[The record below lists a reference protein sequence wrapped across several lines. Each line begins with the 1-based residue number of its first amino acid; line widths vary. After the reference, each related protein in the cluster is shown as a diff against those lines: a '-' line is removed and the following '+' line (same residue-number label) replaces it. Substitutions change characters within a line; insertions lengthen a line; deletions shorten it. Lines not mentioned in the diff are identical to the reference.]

1 MIADADGVIDPS
13 SWEGL
18 DEGVAEAAALGLAR
32 RNAEINGVST
42 ASPLLKLQRAEDGS
56 IIQLHRPPQRA
67 PRQMTTP
74 LRFGSEADR
83 QRTSERQ
90 KTRENGGGGSGGSSS
105 GGSGGGGRPAPA
117 KRKAPALP
125 SRAEAL
131 AAGEC
136 LACTRGAHSRHTCG
150 KAKPLPP
157 EGAEGSRGGKGAKV
171 AKAAKASGG
180 GASSSSSSGG
190 GGGAKRAKEVEV
202 RLSAA
207 EEAAESAR
215 TEGKEAVAR
224 GVATEVDGILLHM
237 SDKSPTGYKGVGPK
251 DGGYRARYERH
262 HLGVFESAEEAA
274 LAFARHALKAEED
287 ERKRGTK
294 RSLARATTPPSVD
307 GDADDGDGDGGS
319 GGSGGSGGGRTRQRR
334 PSGDGDGGGDDGDGG
349 GSEDGEGWEIERIE
363 AYRVVARRQEYL
375 VKWKGYPA
383 SRNSWEPAAHLLT
396 PAARRE
402 AKQVRAA
409 AEAETRG
416 AAPPPRSAPTRS
428 SSRAREGRS
437 GPSGGRRGGVAA
449 SASSVALLPK
459 KAEGFVLERSARS
472 SSGYRGVQVAGE
484 RFEVRHGAKY
494 LGTFDTA
501 VKRR

>member
-1 MIADADGVIDPS
+1 MRVWRRRRRSAS
-13 SWEGL
+13 
-18 DEGVAEAAALGLAR
+18 R

-90 KTRENGGGGSGGSSS
+90 KTRENGGGGGGGSSS

-180 GASSSSSSGG
+180 GASSSSSSSGG
-190 GGGAKRAKEVEV
+190 GGGATRAKEVEV

-237 SDKSPTGYKGVGPK
+237 SDKSPTGYKGVGP
-251 DGGYRARYERH
+251 DGGYRARPERH
-262 HLGVFESAEEAA
+262 HLGVFESPEEAA
-274 LAFARHALKAEED
+274 LAFARHALGRRRT
-287 ERKRGTK
+287 RKRG
-294 RSLARATTPPSVD
+294 RSDRSRARRRRRPSTGTPTTATATAAAAAAAGAAGGRGGGGRRARATVGAT
-307 GDADDGDGDGGS
+307 
-319 GGSGGSGGGRTRQRR
+319 
-334 PSGDGDGGGDDGDGG
+334 
-349 GSEDGEGWEIERIE
+349 
-363 AYRVVARRQEYL
+363 
-375 VKWKGYPA
+375 
-383 SRNSWEPAAHLLT
+383 AAT
-396 PAARRE
+396 AAAARTAR
-402 AKQVRAA
+402 AGRSNGSKRTGWWRAA
-409 AEAETRG
+409 KSTWW
-416 AAPPPRSAPTRS
+416 
-428 SSRAREGRS
+428 
-437 GPSGGRRGGVAA
+437 
-449 SASSVALLPK
+449 
-459 KAEGFVLERSARS
+459 
-472 SSGYRGVQVAGE
+472 
-484 RFEVRHGAKY
+484 
-494 LGTFDTA
+494 
-501 VKRR
+501 

>member
-1 MIADADGVIDPS
+1 MIADADGVVDPS

-180 GASSSSSSGG
+180 GASSSSSSS
-190 GGGAKRAKEVEV
+190 
-202 RLSAA
+202 SAA
-207 EEAAESAR
+207 AA
-215 TEGKEAVAR
+215 
-224 GVATEVDGILLHM
+224 
-237 SDKSPTGYKGVGPK
+237 
-251 DGGYRARYERH
+251 
-262 HLGVFESAEEAA
+262 
-274 LAFARHALKAEED
+274 
-287 ERKRGTK
+287 
-294 RSLARATTPPSVD
+294 
-307 GDADDGDGDGGS
+307 
-319 GGSGGSGGGRTRQRR
+319 
-334 PSGDGDGGGDDGDGG
+334 
-349 GSEDGEGWEIERIE
+349 
-363 AYRVVARRQEYL
+363 
-375 VKWKGYPA
+375 
-383 SRNSWEPAAHLLT
+383 
-396 PAARRE
+396 
-402 AKQVRAA
+402 
-409 AEAETRG
+409 
-416 AAPPPRSAPTRS
+416 RSAP
-428 SSRAREGRS
+428 
-437 GPSGGRRGGVAA
+437 RRW
-449 SASSVALLPK
+449 
-459 KAEGFVLERSARS
+459 R
-472 SSGYRGVQVAGE
+472 
-484 RFEVRHGAKY
+484 
-494 LGTFDTA
+494 
-501 VKRR
+501 